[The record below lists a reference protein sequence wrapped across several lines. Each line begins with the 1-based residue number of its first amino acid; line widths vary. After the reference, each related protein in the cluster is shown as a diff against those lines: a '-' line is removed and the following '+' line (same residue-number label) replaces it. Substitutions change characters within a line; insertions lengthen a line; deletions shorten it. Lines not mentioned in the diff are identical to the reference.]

1 MTSQDRF
8 SVPRSEVGNFLHRNA
23 NILLKITN
31 VPWPTAGLAC
41 GSQILGL
48 VIDLC
53 GKARGAD
60 WITEDF
66 FFSTAKCTCEFLV
79 NYYRFFFIPV
89 CDAIKIRNSMAKKYS
104 RVKPNVFWKLCK
116 QRCDYEKLLPEM
128 KRKWN
133 CTSCLETEEC
143 CLIVHEKTLILMSLW
158 LYILG
163 KWKIQSWCTTNF

>member
-23 NILLKITN
+23 NILLKITS

-66 FFSTAKCTCEFLV
+66 FLVQLNVLASSLSTSTD
-79 NYYRFFFIPV
+79 FFYS
-89 CDAIKIRNSMAKKYS
+89 SM
-104 RVKPNVFWKLCK
+104 
-116 QRCDYEKLLPEM
+116 
-128 KRKWN
+128 
-133 CTSCLETEEC
+133 
-143 CLIVHEKTLILMSLW
+143 
-158 LYILG
+158 
-163 KWKIQSWCTTNF
+163 

>member
-1 MTSQDRF
+1 MSLQSTSYWLATEFSFCLFLFGFFVCVFCFVFLNFLCGISQENMTSQDRF

-66 FFSTAKCTCEFLV
+66 FLV
-79 NYYRFFFIPV
+79 QLNVLASSLSATTDFFYS
-89 CDAIKIRNSMAKKYS
+89 SM
-104 RVKPNVFWKLCK
+104 
-116 QRCDYEKLLPEM
+116 
-128 KRKWN
+128 
-133 CTSCLETEEC
+133 
-143 CLIVHEKTLILMSLW
+143 
-158 LYILG
+158 
-163 KWKIQSWCTTNF
+163 